1 MSVLDNYFYWMK
13 LSLPFFSVGWL
24 SFSIVFNIL
33 NTIIFSALYPK
44 LLENIVGNDKSLSS
58 YFSVINFITT
68 LLSAVILPILGGF
81 VDQAK
86 TIKWSLIIAQYLGII
101 CTLGLFFIEFI
112 PVKVLL
118 LILNLTFYI
127 FAMFFLRVS
136 VMNNNALLPC
146 FPNESITTLSLSSN
160 FLGFTTNCVGLVILV
175 FFGNKIADNWIG
187 ISRENWWLVIFTSFC
202 LFVSMFVFLSP
213 SGKSKIGEEEI
224 PIETYNIL
232 TLIKKT
238 FFSLVETFKG
248 YKKCWIYLLSY
259 FFFSTTGTIITI
271 YIVPLFIEIYK
282 LSLDQVSLL
291 NLYYKIAMVIG
302 IFIGFLFDQ
311 FHIDDITMLNIHN
324 VLFQISVFILFL
336 AIQFKMKY
344 QVVLL
349 IPLFIGC
356 LYSWNISIARG
367 YMSKIIPPEKKC
379 EFMGFYSTFT
389 YLGIS
394 IISIVNLI
402 LRQIQ
407 LPAHSL
413 LIVVFIFTIPS
424 YIFLRFAK

>member
-1 MSVLDNYFYWMK
+1 MK
-13 LSLPFFSVGWL
+13 LTLPFFSVGWL
-24 SFSIVFNIL
+24 SFSLVFNIL

-44 LLENIVGNDKSLSS
+44 LLENIVGNDKSLST
-58 YFSVINFITT
+58 YFSIINFITT
-68 LLSAVILPILGGF
+68 LLSAIILPILGGF

-86 TIKWSLIIAQYLGII
+86 LIKWSLIISQYIGII
-101 CTLGLFFIEFI
+101 CTFGLFFIEFI
-112 PVKVLL
+112 PNKIVL
-118 LILNLTFYI
+118 LILNLGFYI

-146 FPNESITTLSLSSN
+146 FPSESITTLSLSAN
-160 FLGFTTNCVGLVILV
+160 FIGFTTNCVGLVLLA
-175 FFGNKIADNWIG
+175 FLSNRFPEKMLG
-187 ISRENWWLVIFTSFC
+187 ISRESWWLIIFTSFST
-202 LFVSMFVFLSP
+202 FISIFVFLSP
-213 SGKSKIGEEEI
+213 SGKSKIGEDEVPLESS
-224 PIETYNIL
+224 NIF

-238 FFSLVETFKG
+238 FYSLIETFRG

-302 IFIGFLFDQ
+302 IFVGFLFDQ
-311 FHIDDITMLNIHN
+311 FHIDDIVMLNIHN
-324 VLFQISVFILFL
+324 VLFQISVLILFL

-367 YMSKIIPPEKKC
+367 YMSKIIPSEKKC

-402 LRQIQ
+402 LRQLQ

-413 LIVVFIFTIPS
+413 LIVVFLFTIPS
-424 YIFLRFAK
+424 YVFLRFAK